1 MLLSVPKIKILKA
14 PTITPL
20 LVSNEPVTP
29 PAFEKCLRLIQKVV
43 LSYLLVKF

>member
-20 LVSNEPVTP
+20 LVSNELVT